1 MMKFS
6 SSKDVFLLL
15 GAAFAAMLV
24 FYYIFVYERE
34 WSGELL
40 RALFGLAGGTTA
52 GG

>member
-1 MMKFS
+1 MKCPS
-6 SSKDVFLLL
+6 LKDLALPL
-15 GAAFAAMLV
+15 GVALTAMLV
-24 FYYIFVYERE
+24 FYYVFVYENE